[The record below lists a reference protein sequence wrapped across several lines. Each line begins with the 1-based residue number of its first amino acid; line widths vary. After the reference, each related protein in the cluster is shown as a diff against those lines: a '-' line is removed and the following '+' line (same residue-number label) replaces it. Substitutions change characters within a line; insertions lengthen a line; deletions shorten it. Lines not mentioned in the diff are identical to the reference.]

1 MSKLVE
7 NSETEIRQLKLQ
19 IQELIQCNEKRFK
32 ESLGKADPSLG
43 KGMFSSIS
51 LKGMIGKF
59 QAGEDFTPD
68 ERMSFTVGEY
78 WKQKTVIELSPK
90 QYQRYFRADIDW
102 QEQFMKSFFV
112 SDIIIPEIALRFGT
126 GIPVGLVE
134 TMDGCQRMSTLIT
147 FRENEVCLPND
158 DELEFVKVK
167 GADYTFDLRG
177 KTYTELPSVVKD
189 SFDNY
194 KLTSM
199 VYYNLTAERAGIIF
213 VEVLNNQNKLEAQ
226 EKRQAIS
233 SAMSR
238 WVQETSRFNP
248 IEVHD
253 TKTVNGKTKQ
263 CKSVFQVI
271 DGKPSTLKW
280 LSKAEHTKLGA
291 DQCLAEIIYM
301 ISSDTWKSQ
310 GVTGAMVT
318 KFYKIQA
325 EKFQDEFNSNL
336 IEQVLIFVNQSMRQ
350 VPKAKTL
357 AFKPFRNYC
366 VMYSE
371 MYKAKVSVDPINFM
385 ICYLES
391 IKNLSDKKLCAE
403 GMSNTP
409 YQSRMRGNGKEDT
422 TTTIDMLWKEMAKVK
437 YKSVQLDKTR
447 EFTREEVEK
456 AYWKQKQICPICE
469 TEMPEFGPDIHGD
482 HVLLYKD
489 GNPTTS
495 DNCDAVH
502 ASCNL
507 RK

>member
-1 MSKLVE
+1 MSIPFYQDS
-7 NSETEIRQLKLQ
+7 NI
-19 IQELIQCNEKRFK
+19 
-32 ESLGKADPSLG
+32 
-43 KGMFSSIS
+43 SSIITLNETHEEKMCRKKQERAFKNT
-51 LKGMIGKF
+51 LKEMIAKF
-59 QAGEDFTPD
+59 QSGEGFTPD
-68 ERMSFTVGEY
+68 KRLIFTVAEF
-78 WKQKTVIELSPK
+78 WEQSTVIELSPK

-112 SDIIIPEIALRFGT
+112 FDIIIPEIALRFGT

-134 TMDGCQRMSTLIT
+134 TMDGCQRMSTLIA
-147 FRENEVCLPND
+147 FRKNLVRLPDD
-158 DELEFVKVK
+158 DELEFVEVE
-167 GADYTFDLRG
+167 GEDYTFDLRG

-189 SFDNY
+189 SFDKY
-194 KLTSM
+194 ELTSM
-199 VYYNLTAERAGIIF
+199 IYYNLTAERAGIIF

-238 WVQETSRFNP
+238 WVQETARFNP

-253 TKTVNGKTKQ
+253 TKMVNGKTKQ

-271 DGKPSTLKW
+271 DGNPSTLKW
-280 LSKAEHTKLGA
+280 LSDAKHTKLGA

-310 GVTGAMVT
+310 GVTGNQIT

-325 EKFQDEFNSNL
+325 KNFQNEFNSKL
-336 IEQVLIFVNQSMRQ
+336 IEKVLIFVNQSMRQ

-357 AFKPFRNYC
+357 SFKQFRNYC

-371 MYKAKVSVDPINFM
+371 MLKAKVSVDPINFM
-385 ICYLES
+385 ICYLET

-403 GMSNTP
+403 GLSGTP
-409 YQSRMRGNGKEDT
+409 YQLRMRGNNKEDT
-422 TTTIDMLWKEMAKVK
+422 QTAIDMLWKEMSKVTYK
-437 YKSVQLDKTR
+437 YVQLDETR
-447 EFTREEVEK
+447 EFTRKETEE
-456 AYWKQKQICPICE
+456 AYWEQDQICLICE
-469 TEMPEFGPDIHGD
+469 TEMPEFGPEIHGD

-489 GNPTTS
+489 GNPTS
-495 DNCDAVH
+495 PDNCDAVH

>member
-32 ESLGKADPSLG
+32 ESLG

-238 WVQETSRFNP
+238 WVQETARFNP
-248 IEVHD
+248 IENN
-253 TKTVNGKTKQ
+253 TS

-325 EKFQDEFNSNL
+325 KNFQNEFNSKL
-336 IEQVLIFVNQSMRQ
+336 IEKVLIFVNQSMRQ
-350 VPKAKTL
+350 VPKAKDTL
-357 AFKPFRNYC
+357 SFKQFRNYC

-371 MYKAKVSVDPINFM
+371 MLKAKVSVDPINFM
-385 ICYLES
+385 ICYLEA

-403 GMSNTP
+403 GLSGTP
-409 YQSRMRGNGKEDT
+409 YQLRMRGNGKEDT
-422 TTTIDMLWKEMAKVK
+422 TSAIDMLWKEMSKVT
-437 YKSVQLDKTR
+437 YESIQLDETR
-447 EFTREEVEK
+447 EFTREEVK
-456 AYWKQKQICPICE
+456 ASYWDQDQICPICE
-469 TEMPEFGPDIHGD
+469 TEMPEFGPEIHGD

-489 GNPTTS
+489 GNPTTP

>member
-1 MSKLVE
+1 MSLPFDQDS
-7 NSETEIRQLKLQ
+7 NI
-19 IQELIQCNEKRFK
+19 
-32 ESLGKADPSLG
+32 
-43 KGMFSSIS
+43 SSIITLNETHEEKMCRKKQKRATKIT
-51 LKGMIGKF
+51 LKKLISKF
-59 QAGEDFTPD
+59 QSGEDFTPD
-68 ERMSFTVGEY
+68 KRLSFTVAEF
-78 WKQKTVIELSPK
+78 WNQKTVIELSPK
-90 QYQRYFRADIDW
+90 QYQRYFRADTDW

-134 TMDGCQRMSTLIT
+134 TMDGCQRMSTLIS
-147 FRENEVCLPND
+147 FRENLVRLPDD
-158 DELEFVKVK
+158 DELEFVKVE
-167 GADYTFDLRG
+167 GEDYTFDLRG
-177 KTYTELPSVVKD
+177 KTYTELPSAVKD
-189 SFDNY
+189 SFDKY
-194 KLTSM
+194 ELTSQ
-199 VYYNLTAERAGIIF
+199 VYYNLTPERAGIIF

-238 WVQETSRFNP
+238 WVQQTARFDP
-248 IEVHD
+248 IESN
-253 TKTVNGKTKQ
+253 TS

-310 GVTGAMVT
+310 GVTGNQIN

-325 EKFQDEFNSNL
+325 KNFQNEFNSKL
-336 IEQVLIFVNQSMRQ
+336 IEKVLIFVNQSMRQ
-350 VPKAKTL
+350 VPKAKDTL
-357 AFKPFRNYC
+357 SFKQFRNYC

-371 MYKAKVSVDPINFM
+371 MLKAKVSVDPINFM
-385 ICYLES
+385 ICYLEA

-403 GMSNTP
+403 GLSGTP
-409 YQSRMRGNGKEDT
+409 YQLRMRGNGKEDT
-422 TTTIDMLWKEMAKVK
+422 TSAIDMLWKEMSKVT
-437 YKSVQLDKTR
+437 YESIQLDETR
-447 EFTREEVEK
+447 EFTREEVK
-456 AYWKQKQICPICE
+456 ASYWDQDQICAQCD
-469 TEMPEFGPDIHGD
+469 TKMPDFGPEIHGD

-489 GNPTTS
+489 GNPTTP